1 MNIRLFKFDDHV
13 IWVQIP
19 QKGVYLFMGH
29 PVHTTSLGHHIF
41 SIVTP
46 DFLVE

>member
-1 MNIRLFKFDDHV
+1 
-13 IWVQIP
+13 
-19 QKGVYLFMGH
+19 MGQ

-46 DFLVE
+46 DFLVEWATLEEKLQIDIKTQNDFVQN